1 MPDRAGVKLST
12 WDIVLL
18 VLRFLPTLPRMIANR
33 PSVVDPKIQ
42 EVGVPSLYAL
52 LLSQT
57 RLDSTVHQEDQR
69 RERLR
74 EGRRRWVS
82 PSQFVIHTAG

>member
-1 MPDRAGVKLST
+1 MPDRAGIKVST

-42 EVGVPSLYAL
+42 EVGVLSPYAL
-52 LLSQT
+52 LLS
-57 RLDSTVHQEDQR
+57 
-69 RERLR
+69 
-74 EGRRRWVS
+74 
-82 PSQFVIHTAG
+82 